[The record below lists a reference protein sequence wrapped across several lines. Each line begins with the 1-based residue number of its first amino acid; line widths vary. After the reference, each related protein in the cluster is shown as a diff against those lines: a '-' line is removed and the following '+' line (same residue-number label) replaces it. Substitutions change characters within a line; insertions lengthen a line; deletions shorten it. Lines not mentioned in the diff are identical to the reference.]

1 MDDRDAEALA
11 LRLEAHPDYRVLRRL
26 DAAEVGDPLPGG
38 AVSQAVV
45 IDTETTGTDLAE
57 DRVIELALVKFEYD
71 RESGAVGRVLEVY
84 DGLEDP
90 GRPIPPEST
99 AIHHITDAMV
109 AGKRLDEAAIERLL
123 DGVGV
128 VIAHMASFDRPFVE
142 RRLPGFASL
151 PWACSLQEVPWDAL
165 GLGGRKLE
173 YLAYRYG
180 FFYEG
185 HRAEI
190 DCRALLEV
198 LRRPVPG
205 QAEPVNA
212 LKSLLESARVPSL
225 RVWAIGSAYETKD
238 VLKARGYRWEADRR
252 VWYGEISVAERE
264 AELAWLKD
272 AVYGGKSATVEVETV
287 DARVRWSGRPGI
299 VERVRV

>member
-238 VLKARGYRWEADRR
+238 VLKARGYRWESDRR
-252 VWYGEISVAERE
+252 VWFGEISVAERE

-287 DARVRWSGRPGI
+287 DARVRWSGR
-299 VERVRV
+299 RHD